1 MQPTPACD
9 NRGLIGQ
16 DRGPKGMKEVHW
28 ASPIKPV
35 FTTFFNF
42 GVFTSMVTKTPKCYR
57 TQFSVLESFFGVFV
71 FWSFQVLEFSWHG
84 TAQHKNLKKDSKKE
98 NESYKISFRDHF
110 WAVVMKT
117 PKLSPIKCVFVTKT
131 LKTPKP
137 ENWCASLRARCHEN
151 SKMSWRLQNVMKTPK
166 WHENS
171 FYRTHPI

>member
-1 MQPTPACD
+1 MVWINC
-9 NRGLIGQ
+9 GL
-16 DRGPKGMKEVHW
+16 DHW